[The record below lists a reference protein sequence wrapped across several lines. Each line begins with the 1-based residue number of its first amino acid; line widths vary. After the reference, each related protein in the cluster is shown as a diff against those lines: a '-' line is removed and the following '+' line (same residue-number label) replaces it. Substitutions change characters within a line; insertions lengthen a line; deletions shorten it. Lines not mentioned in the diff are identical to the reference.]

1 MVIWLIRLASVAALI
16 GWCGAVWF
24 AGPMLGFGDTR
35 PLESAYLRAPI
46 IAASLAVLAA
56 FYGFRLMRKLKAQR
70 ALERAIV
77 EDDDDGTDA
86 SILKTRMSEALAT
99 LKRTARHRDFLY
111 DLPWYIVIGPPG
123 AGKTTALVNSGL
135 RFPLAGSDKAQ
146 PVSGVGGTRYCD
158 WWFTDDAVIIDTAG
172 RYTTQD
178 SDNDADKKSW
188 LAFLALLKQN
198 RPHQPI
204 NGVILAISLAD
215 LMTSTDQ
222 AQAAHAIEI
231 ANRLR
236 ELQEQFRIDFPV
248 YLLFT
253 KADLVVGFTEYFGDL
268 TEEQRRQ
275 VWGATF
281 TIEKRGENL
290 SGRTPDEFDAL
301 AKRLAA
307 EMPDRLQL
315 ERDAVTRINLFGFPR
330 QFEALR
336 SKVIDLIGRVFQSA
350 RNDAAT
356 LRGFYFSSGTQEG
369 TPIDQVLG
377 AIGRSFNGNA
387 TPHLSGS
394 GKSFFLH
401 DLLSKVAFA
410 ESGWISRNER
420 AERRAKLAR
429 VASMAT
435 LAVVAAGTIGVL
447 GLSFLNNRNLID
459 ATRRVLSGD
468 QAGSELLAAG
478 TVADIDLENVIGP
491 LDLLRTLPVGYEH
504 RDTAVPVLETFGL
517 TQRPRLVSA
526 ATTTYANALER
537 LFRSRLLLQLERT
550 IADQMASPATLY
562 EPLKIYLTLGGRA
575 PKIDADMV
583 VAWFR
588 EDWAR
593 NRYPGEQNRAGREEL
608 EKHLRAMLALSS
620 DRKPSFS
627 LNQTLVETAQR
638 SIGRMTVADRAT
650 ALIESAAASAGLRDF
665 AVVEQA
671 GAEASLIFDTT
682 DGSDVTRLR
691 IPALYTRAG
700 FQDFYLRQLAS
711 VAQRVAD
718 DEWVLGQGGQLGG
731 VDQELLRLGPEMLDR
746 YSKSFVGAWN
756 GVLDRLRF
764 KPLAADR
771 PQYLMLSAAASPNS
785 PIRVLFEAI
794 ASETTLTGEAVAAP
808 DEQLRQGLNLIGINL
823 PSGKSQS
830 RAGAAFA
837 NAGETVPG
845 ANIEAQFRSYHV
857 LASGPPGR
865 RPIDALIRN
874 LGDIHESLTMAAA
887 VAQAERVG
895 ANLQLQI
902 SNLRAN
908 ASRLPK
914 SLSRMVLAAA
924 DEFEGDAAEASIE
937 ELNRILTDSVAR
949 PCEDALVGRYPFN
962 SSSNADMSME
972 DFARIFAPD
981 GILDRFFAQNL
992 SPLVS
997 MSGQNWDWKQ
1007 DTQIGRKLSKATLR
1021 KFQLAAEIRDAFFPM
1036 GGSIPAVNITLTPF
1050 SLHAEADQALLDVN
1064 GQIVQSYQAGSSA
1077 ATITWPGSLASGST
1091 ALSLTPEL
1099 PGRES
1104 SIRFDGAWS
1113 LKRLFNTATFN
1124 KKDDATEA
1132 RFVIGGRDIAY
1143 TVQFNSL
1150 GNPFTLPALAEFT
1163 CPTSL

>member
-1 MVIWLIRLASVAALI
+1 MLIWMIRLASVVALA
-16 GWCGAVWF
+16 GWCGAIWF

-35 PLESAYLRAPI
+35 PLESAVFRASI
-46 IAASLAVLAA
+46 IGGSFALLAVL
-56 FYGFRLMRKLKAQR
+56 YGLRLVLRRRAQQS
-70 ALERAIV
+70 LERAVI
-77 EDDDDGTDA
+77 EADDAGTDA
-86 SILKTRMSEALAT
+86 SILKTRMSEAIAT
-99 LKRTARHRDFLY
+99 LKRTARNRNFLY

-135 RFPLAGSDKAQ
+135 RFPLAGSGEAQ

-178 SDNDADKKSW
+178 SDSDADKKSW

-204 NGVILAISLAD
+204 NGVILAIGLAD

-222 AQAAHAIEI
+222 ARAAHAIEI

-236 ELQEQFRIDFPV
+236 ELQEQFRTDFPV

-268 TEEQRRQ
+268 DEEQRRQ

-281 TIEKRGENL
+281 QIEKRGENL
-290 SGRTPDEFDAL
+290 SGKTPEEFDGL

-307 EMPDRLQL
+307 EMPDRLQI

-336 SKVIDLIGRVFQSA
+336 PKIIDLISRIFQSS
-350 RNDAAT
+350 RNEAAT

-369 TPIDQVLG
+369 TPIDQVIG
-377 AIGRSFNGNA
+377 AIGRSFGGNA

-401 DLLSKVAFA
+401 DLLTKVAFA
-410 ESGWISRNER
+410 ESGWVSRNER
-420 AERRAKLAR
+420 AEHRAKVAK

-435 LAVVAAGTIGVL
+435 IAVIAAGTVGVL

-459 ATRRVLSGD
+459 ATRQMLSGAHAAD
-468 QAGSELLAAG
+468 DLLAAG
-478 TVADIDLENVIGP
+478 TVGDIDLENVIDP
-491 LDLLRTLPVGYEH
+491 LDVLRTLPVGYEH
-504 RDTAVPVLETFGL
+504 RDLAVPMLETFGL

-526 ATTTYANALER
+526 ATTAYGTALER

-550 IADQMASPATLY
+550 IADQIASPAALY
-562 EPLKIYLTLGGRA
+562 EPLKVYLTLGGRA
-575 PKIDADMV
+575 PKIDTEMV

-588 EDWAR
+588 EDWAS

-620 DRKPSFS
+620 DRNPSFP

-650 ALIESAAASAGLRDF
+650 ALIESAAASAGMRDF
-665 AVVEQA
+665 AVIEQA
-671 GAEASLIFDTT
+671 GPEGALIFDTT
-682 DGSDVTRLR
+682 DGSDVGRLR

-700 FQDFYLRQLAS
+700 FQEFYLRQLAS
-711 VAQRVAD
+711 VAQRVSD
-718 DEWVLGQGGQLGG
+718 DAWVLGQGGQLGG

-746 YSKSFVGAWN
+746 YGKSFVGAWN
-756 GVLDRLRF
+756 TVLDRLRF
-764 KPLAADR
+764 KPLAADK

-785 PIRVLFEAI
+785 PIRTLFEAI
-794 ASETTLTGEAVAAP
+794 ASETTLTGEAEAP

-837 NAGETVPG
+837 NAREIVPG
-845 ANIEAQFRSYHV
+845 ASIEAQFRSYQV

-887 VAQAERVG
+887 VAQTERTG

-914 SLSRMVLAAA
+914 ALSRMVLAAA
-924 DEFEGDAAEASIE
+924 DEFEGDAAEASIA
-937 ELNRILTDSVAR
+937 ELNRILADSVAQ
-949 PCEDALVGRYPFN
+949 PCEDALAGRYPFN
-962 SSSNADMSME
+962 SSSSADVPME
-972 DFARIFAPD
+972 DFARVFAPD

-1007 DTQIGRKLSKATLR
+1007 DTQIGRKLSNATLR

-1036 GGSIPAVNITLTPF
+1036 GGSIPAINITLTPF
-1050 SLHAEADQALLDVN
+1050 SLNAEADQALLDVN

-1077 ATITWPGSLASGST
+1077 ATVTWPGSLASGST

-1113 LKRLFNTATFN
+1113 LKRLFNTATFK
-1124 KKDDATEA
+1124 KKDDAIEA

-1143 TVQFNSL
+1143 TVQFNSVS
-1150 GNPFTLPALAEFT
+1150 NPFTLPALAEFT